1 MTERKQRVFLV
12 DDHPLVREGLSMLIG
27 HEDDLEVCGEA
38 GDPREALRA
47 IAKVAPDIAVVDLSL
62 GEYSGMDLIRS
73 LRAQYQDLSVVV
85 LSMHDEKL
93 YAERVI
99 RAGARGYV
107 MKREMSGTILS
118 AIRHVLSGKLYVS
131 SEVAEMFAEKFVD
144 RKLTADASPI
154 EQLSDRE
161 LEVFSLLGQG
171 HETRRIAENLHL
183 SVKTVQAY
191 CARIKEKLNL
201 ANGTELLREAVYWH
215 ENRASGGA
223 SAPRRST
230 NGGG

>member
-1 MTERKQRVFLV
+1 
-12 DDHPLVREGLSMLIG
+12 MLIG
-27 HEDDLEVCGEA
+27 QEDDLEVCGEA
-38 GDPREALRA
+38 GEPRDAQRA
-47 IAKVAPDIAVVDLSL
+47 IIKAEPDIIVIDLSL

-73 LRAQYQDLSVVV
+73 LRSQNQDLSLIV

-118 AIRHVLSGKLYVS
+118 AIRQVLLGKLYVS
-131 SEVAEMFAEKFVD
+131 PEVAEMFAEKFVD
-144 RKLTADASPI
+144 RKLPADASPI

-171 HETRRIAENLHL
+171 YETRRIAENLHL

-215 ENRASGGA
+215 ENRASGGVTSPSRSSS
-223 SAPRRST
+223 SAR
-230 NGGG
+230 G